1 MTVRSMLFTIQ
12 SSIRLNNEVEM
23 PRLGLGVYQSPPGG
37 ITQRVVKYALNIG
50 YRHIDTAYIYGNES
64 DIGNAVL
71 ESGISREEVF
81 VTTKLWNTDQVG
93 YDYAIKACKQSLQ
106 RLGLKYIDLYL
117 IHWPVHGVNNNSIK
131 IWKAMVNLLREG
143 KARAIGVSNFS
154 IDDLKQI
161 LNDSDVLPA
170 VNQVEFHPFLYQ
182 TDLLSF
188 CERNSI
194 QLEAYSPLTRGRRLN
209 HPTIVNI
216 AKKYDNKTPAQILIR
231 WSLQHN
237 LVVIPK
243 SIHEERILENSQV
256 FDFELRTEDM
266 KFLDSLNE
274 NLQTVFLD

>member
-1 MTVRSMLFTIQ
+1 MSFTIQ
-12 SSIRLNNEVEM
+12 SRIRLNNGVEI
-23 PRLGLGVYQSPPGG
+23 PRLGLGVYQSPPGR
-37 ITQRVVKYALNIG
+37 ITQHAVRYALNIG
-50 YRHIDTAYIYGNES
+50 YRHIDTAFIYGNES
-64 DIGNAVL
+64 DVGKAVHK
-71 ESGISREEVF
+71 SGLQRDEVF
-81 VTTKLWNTDQVG
+81 ITTKLWNTRDVQ
-93 YDYAIKACKQSLQ
+93 YDTALRSCEDSLR
-106 RLGLKYIDLYL
+106 RLGLGYVDLYL
-117 IHWPVHGVNNNSIK
+117 IHWPVRGIGNNTIE

-182 TDLLSF
+182 KDLLSF
-188 CERNSI
+188 CDRNSI
-194 QLEAYSPLTRGRRLN
+194 QLEAYSPLTRGMRLN

-256 FDFELRTEDM
+256 FDFELEDEDM
-266 KFLDSLNE
+266 KHLDSLNE